1 VTHTIPPALKD
12 RMEIIKIPGYLEFE
26 KVEISKRFLIPKIMK
41 RSGLKKQDII
51 LRMKV

>member
-1 VTHTIPPALKD
+1 
-12 RMEIIKIPGYLEFE
+12 MEIIKIPGYLEFE